1 MKKFATAL
9 LIGLIGL
16 IPVTSF
22 ASLQGKWN
30 VTEFLTIKTTL
41 DKQQQFQAQTNQ
53 TTFTFNND
61 NSFLRT
67 NQGSLLFSGNYKEN
81 LNARTFGVTVK
92 PSSYNQVD
100 NVNSIKNRVQ
110 ANLAARGYNMLKFS
124 VKTNKFTGKVFNESV
139 NLNPLSDD
147 VHEIQGS
154 YSYTI
159 TLKVSADY
167 AERKRFTMTIKVDST
182 FSGSKDATD
191 TSSSE
196 WAIQNKKQLWPLL

>member
-1 MKKFATAL
+1 MKHLASTL
-9 LIGLIGL
+9 LFILCGLLPIN
-16 IPVTSF
+16 SF

-30 VTEFLTIKTTL
+30 VTEFLTIKTTW
-41 DKQQQFQAQTNQ
+41 DKQLQFQAQTNQ

-61 NSFLRT
+61 TSFLRT
-67 NQGSLLFSGNYKEN
+67 NQGLLLFSGNYKEN
-81 LNARTFGVTVK
+81 RNARTFGVTVK
-92 PSSYNQVD
+92 PNSYNQVD
-100 NVNSIKNRVQ
+100 NINSIKNRIQ

-124 VKTNKFTGKVFNESV
+124 VKTNKFKGKVFNESV
-139 NLNPLSDD
+139 YLNPLSDD

-159 TLKVSADY
+159 SLRVSANY